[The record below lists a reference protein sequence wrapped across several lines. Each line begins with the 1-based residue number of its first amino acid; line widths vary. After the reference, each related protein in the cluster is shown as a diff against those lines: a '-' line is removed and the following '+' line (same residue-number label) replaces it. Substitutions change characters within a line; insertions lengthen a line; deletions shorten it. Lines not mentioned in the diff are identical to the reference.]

1 MTQRT
6 FRAVLRS
13 IEHPLLPRLL
23 VLVGIPVACPLPP
36 GAGKVDSA
44 EGMATLEAMSSHHNF
59 RQGTRAK
66 ICWFQFCSSPP
77 SIQHQFPSIASGKR
91 SVACAPDVAI
101 SSAAIP
107 AMSSFFTSA
116 SDHFYYVDY
125 DADAEPQDSSTDLT
139 WSRSRDLL
147 TAKKPR
153 SERRSRHA
161 TRTVWTLRAER
172 LDQSG
177 HSGEPSS
184 SGVPQPLPPKPF
196 SYGWRRSIPEGFQHW
211 RS

>member
-77 SIQHQFPSIASGKR
+77 SIQHQFPSIASGR
-91 SVACAPDVAI
+91 RIVAFAVPAARN
-101 SSAAIP
+101 SAATPVMRMWVFILDLGFGLRLIVDGLVRF
-107 AMSSFFTSA
+107 AINCRQRSSFA
-116 SDHFYYVDY
+116 HH
-125 DADAEPQDSSTDLT
+125 
-139 WSRSRDLL
+139 LL
-147 TAKKPR
+147 
-153 SERRSRHA
+153 
-161 TRTVWTLRAER
+161 
-172 LDQSG
+172 QSNTN
-177 HSGEPSS
+177 S
-184 SGVPQPLPPKPF
+184 QALPLA
-196 SYGWRRSIPEGFQHW
+196 GA
-211 RS
+211 

>member
-91 SVACAPDVAI
+91 SVACAVPVAR
-101 SSAAIP
+101 SSAVIP
-107 AMSSFFTSA
+107 VRRVFFIAHHSSEEAVQWTK
-116 SDHFYYVDY
+116 Y
-125 DADAEPQDSSTDLT
+125 
-139 WSRSRDLL
+139 LL
-147 TAKKPR
+147 TLFPCKAPVANLGSRKRLEGKLVVFALMLAVSALTLWYWQQPISPLLLRPTYRPR
-153 SERRSRHA
+153 
-161 TRTVWTLRAER
+161 
-172 LDQSG
+172 
-177 HSGEPSS
+177 
-184 SGVPQPLPPKPF
+184 
-196 SYGWRRSIPEGFQHW
+196 
-211 RS
+211 